1 MPLMGPSSGSVIL
14 GAIEALS
21 HAFRSA
27 TLQPPAKLTLTDA
40 EQGQQLVLAIKQQL
54 GGSVRLPDDAV
65 LPTIDLDGSTWMEAQ
80 VRGIVVRWP
89 ATMGITSTGQ
99 VRWE

>member
-1 MPLMGPSSGSVIL
+1 MPLKGPSAGTTIL
-14 GAIEALS
+14 EAIEVLS
-21 HAFRSA
+21 RNFTSVSM
-27 TLQPPAKLTLTDA
+27 QPPAKLTLADA
-40 EQGQQLVLAIKQQL
+40 EQGQQLMLAIKQQL
-54 GGSVRLPDDAV
+54 GQAVRLPDDAV
-65 LPTIDLDGSTWMEAQ
+65 LPTTDPDGSAWMEAQ

>member
-1 MPLMGPSSGSVIL
+1 MPLIGPSSGTTIL
-14 GAIEALS
+14 EAIEVLS

-27 TLQPPAKLTLTDA
+27 AVQPPAKLTLADA

-54 GGSVRLPDDAV
+54 GRAVCLPDDAV
-65 LPTIDLDGSTWMEAQ
+65 LPAIDPDGSTWMEAQ

-89 ATMGITSTGQ
+89 AMRGVTLTGR